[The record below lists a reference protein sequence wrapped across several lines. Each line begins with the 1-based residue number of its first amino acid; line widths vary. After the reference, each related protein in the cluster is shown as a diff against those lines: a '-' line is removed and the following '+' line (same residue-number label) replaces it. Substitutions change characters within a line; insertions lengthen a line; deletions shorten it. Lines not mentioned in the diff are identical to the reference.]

1 MVTELTIL
9 KTEKSENVMEQVVS
23 VELSGLEKVS
33 LITHLIEE
41 LRIYGLKDLKINIK

>member
-9 KTEKSENVMEQVVS
+9 KAEKSENVMEQVVS

-33 LITHLIEE
+33 LITQLIEE
-41 LRIYGLKDLKINIK
+41 LRIYGYERPENQY